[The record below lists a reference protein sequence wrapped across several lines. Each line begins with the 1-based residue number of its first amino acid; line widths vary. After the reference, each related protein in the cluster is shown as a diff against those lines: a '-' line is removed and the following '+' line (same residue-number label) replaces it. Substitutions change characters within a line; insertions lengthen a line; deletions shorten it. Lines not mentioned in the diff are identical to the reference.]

1 MPFYFDTYYM
11 ILVVPALILAV
22 VALASPFRLRLLARS
37 GRRR

>member
-11 ILVVPALILAV
+11 TLAVPALILAV
-22 VALASPFRLRLLARS
+22 VSFASLFPLLLLARS